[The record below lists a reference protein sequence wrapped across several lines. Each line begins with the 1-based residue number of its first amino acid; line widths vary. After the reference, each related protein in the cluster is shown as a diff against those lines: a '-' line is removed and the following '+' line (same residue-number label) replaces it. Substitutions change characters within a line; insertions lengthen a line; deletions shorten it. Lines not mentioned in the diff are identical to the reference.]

1 MNFYVFLSKEV
12 FMSSPFFEE
21 DHESMRELARDF
33 AEGTLEPIMEQVEET
48 NEFPREIVEQM
59 AEMGFLGIKIPE
71 EYGGVGLDARSYSC
85 VMEEIAKKSPVATIF
100 ISSANSL
107 STAPILL
114 SGTEEQKQK
123 YVPGVAT
130 GEYYIAFGLTE
141 PGAGSDAG
149 SLSTKAVKD
158 GDDYIL
164 NGRKCFITLAP
175 IAKYATI
182 YAKTA
187 PELGLKGISAFVVDL
202 SLPGISFGK
211 PERKMGQHGTP
222 VSDIILEDVRVSKD
236 CLIGEENMGFINA
249 MKTLNYGRLGIASM
263 SLGMAA
269 EAINLAV
276 AHTKER
282 VQFGRPLC
290 KNQAIAFKLAEM
302 ETKLNAARGLVYNA
316 AWTMD
321 MGMDATKA
329 ASMAKLYAADTAI
342 EIINNALQMFGGY
355 GYSQEYPIERLYRD
369 IRICSIYEGSSEVQ
383 KMVISGNMLK

>member
-222 VSDIILEDVRVSKD
+222 VSDIIL
-236 CLIGEENMGFINA
+236 
-249 MKTLNYGRLGIASM
+249 
-263 SLGMAA
+263 
-269 EAINLAV
+269 
-276 AHTKER
+276 
-282 VQFGRPLC
+282 
-290 KNQAIAFKLAEM
+290 
-302 ETKLNAARGLVYNA
+302 
-316 AWTMD
+316 
-321 MGMDATKA
+321 
-329 ASMAKLYAADTAI
+329 
-342 EIINNALQMFGGY
+342 
-355 GYSQEYPIERLYRD
+355 
-369 IRICSIYEGSSEVQ
+369 
-383 KMVISGNMLK
+383 